1 MRSSLAAWHDTMK
14 KTLHDHTGSP
24 DELKQ
29 QAWNWLRLLHSGRA
43 TTEDARGFREWMR
56 TSPAHQAMYGEVSR
70 RWSALKRPAGALL
83 RANPDVAAC
92 YGRTQREPHRGRRAF
107 LGAAASTVAV
117 AGVALVYA
125 PLGLWPAPS
134 EWGAD
139 YRTAVGEQRSLA
151 LDERVNVTLNTRS
164 SARRQMDGGETVG
177 LDLLGGEAAVDL
189 TGSGRAFAV
198 AAGIGRTVAES
209 GKFEVR
215 YLDGKVCVTCLAGAV
230 RVEHPA
236 GSRTLQARQQAIYD
250 AISISGV
257 AGIDPADVSGWR
269 QGVLVFRQT
278 RLVDA
283 LEEINRYR
291 PGRVVLMNDAARDKS
306 VTGHF
311 AIASLDLALTQ
322 LQHVFG
328 LAARSLP
335 GGLLVL
341 S

>member
-1 MRSSLAAWHDTMK
+1 MMK
-14 KTLHDHTGSP
+14 TPLHDHTVSP

-29 QAWNWLRLLHSGRA
+29 QAWNWLRLLNSGHA
-43 TTEDARGFREWMR
+43 TTEDAHGFREWVR
-56 TSPAHQAMYGEVSR
+56 TSSAHQSMYDEVRR
-70 RWSALKRPAGALL
+70 RWDALKKPAGELL
-83 RANPDVAAC
+83 RANPDVAAH
-92 YGRTQREPHRGRRAF
+92 YERMRRELYQGRRAF
-107 LGAAASTVAV
+107 LGAAVSTAAV
-117 AGVALVYA
+117 AGVAIAYP

-139 YRTAVGEQRSLA
+139 YRTAVGEQRALA
-151 LDERVNVTLNTRS
+151 LGERVNVTLNTRS
-164 SARRQMDGGETVG
+164 SVRRQMDEGETVG
-177 LDLLGGEAAVDL
+177 LDLLSGEAAIDL
-189 TGSGRAFAV
+189 TGSGRPFAV
-198 AAGIGRTVAES
+198 AAGAGRTVAEF

-215 YLDGKVCVTCLAGAV
+215 ALNGKVCVTCVAGAV
-230 RVEHPA
+230 RLEHPA
-236 GSRTLQARQQAIYD
+236 GDRALQARQQAIYD
-250 AISISGV
+250 ARSVSGV
-257 AGIDPADVSGWR
+257 KAIDPAEVSAWR
-269 QGVLVFRQT
+269 QGMLVFKQT

-291 PGRVVLMNDAARDKS
+291 SGRVMLMNDAARGKS

-328 LAARSLP
+328 LTARSLP